1 MLAAAVY
8 SEMMAGQTR
17 YLAQAMYC
25 ARQALP
31 TDDHDLTVRATDS
44 FDSRAPWCAL
54 LSDMRSALLFRFLW
68 PRWQALLDL
77 VNSVADHAYAAST
90 TEGNEITYDVRTR
103 APDRAIIVLPQLA

>member
-31 TDDHDLTVRATDS
+31 TDDHDLIVRATGTDCHS
-44 FDSRAPWCAL
+44 FNSRARWCAVSL
-54 LSDMRSALLFRFLW
+54 TCGPLYFF
-68 PRWQALLDL
+68 
-77 VNSVADHAYAAST
+77 VFVAPVAGAS
-90 TEGNEITYDVRTR
+90 
-103 APDRAIIVLPQLA
+103 